1 MKIKSIYST
10 ILLLFSALIIRAQ
23 EIHLSV
29 VDKDSRQQV
38 PFVYVNLYLSDNTLK
53 QTVQADEKG
62 NITLNLETYPC
73 RVELIT
79 IGYEPYTLTYNTAP
93 ITTSTPIQ
101 LHKKNSSLSEVIVT
115 GVTEPTRLRDALSN
129 YQVITQATIR
139 AQGAVSLND
148 VLKNQ
153 LNMSVSNDVIL
164 GSKVNMQVAGSDKV
178 KILVDGMPVNGR
190 ENGSINL
197 SQLNMNNVDHIE
209 TVQGPMSVVYGSDAV
224 GGIINIITKKEN
236 KPFDINIKGYYE
248 SIGKFNSTASVT
260 FKVFKRHQ
268 ITLGGGR
275 NMFTGYQNIDQP
287 IGYNG
292 DTINTNRSFYFKP
305 DLQNIANFAYSYR
318 APSGFKIDLASDF
331 VKDKITNKGSLQ
343 AWDPYKGAYAIDE
356 YYTTDRALNRLSLS
370 GKLGNSGIWNM
381 QNGLA
386 YYNHVKNQ
394 YYKNMVSMDQQLT
407 PSMNQDSSVY
417 NDVSYRGNYS
427 NHVSKLNYT
436 AGYDINIQ
444 YASSTKISTRTNS
457 IEDYALYT
465 MLAYPLV
472 KDQLTIQAGARAALN
487 SKYTPPVTPS
497 LSLLYKPLHNLQIRG
512 SYSKGYRAATLKEM
526 YLSFID
532 GTHYII
538 GNPNLQAEQSHHVQL
553 SASYQ
558 VYEKQ
563 RDYLQFI
570 VTSYYNDIMRGIALV
585 PIDTSDTLSPKYNY
599 VNITHQSNVINTI
612 QADGQYQ
619 NVHFQ
624 LGYSIKHT
632 FAEATQYAAFNVH
645 EVTATVQYAWMKP
658 GLNFNVFYKFTGK
671 QPFLQGTA
679 DGGTLY
685 NGSQSAYNILDASIE
700 KSLINR
706 KIQLVVG
713 VKNIL
718 DVRTPTVTGV
728 VLSAHGGPGTGS
740 FLPRSFFTSLNVNI
754 D

>member
-1 MKIKSIYST
+1 MTIKSIYST
-10 ILLLFSALIIRAQ
+10 ILFLFAAIVIHAQ
-23 EIHLSV
+23 QIHLSV
-29 VDKDSRQQV
+29 VDKDNRQAI
-38 PFVYVNLYLSDNTLK
+38 PFVYANIYLAGNTLK
-53 QTVQADEKG
+53 QTTQADENG

-73 RVELIT
+73 RIEIVT
-79 IGYEPYTLTYNTAP
+79 IGYEPYTLTYNAAPTAV
-93 ITTSTPIQ
+93 IAPIQ

-115 GVTEPTRLRDALSN
+115 GVAEPTRLKDALSN

-197 SQLNMNNVDHIE
+197 SQINLNNVDHIE

-224 GGIINIITKKEN
+224 GGVINIITKKEN
-236 KPFDINIKGYYE
+236 RPFDINIKGYYE
-248 SIGKFNSTASVT
+248 SIGKFNSTASAT
-260 FKVFKRHQ
+260 FKVLKRHQ
-268 ITLGGGR
+268 VTLSGGR

-287 IGYNG
+287 IEYNG
-292 DTINTNRSFYFKP
+292 HTQNTNRAFYFKP
-305 DLQNIANFAYSYR
+305 DLQNIANFAYSYK
-318 APSGFKIDLASDF
+318 APSGFKIDLASDY

-343 AWDPYKGAYAIDE
+343 SWDPYKGAYAIDE
-356 YYTTDRALNRLSLS
+356 YYTTNRSLNRLSLS
-370 GKLGNSGIWNM
+370 GKLGKSGTWNM
-381 QNGLA
+381 QNGFA

-394 YYKNMVSMDQQLT
+394 YYINMVSMDRQLT
-407 PSMNQDSSVY
+407 PFMNQDSSVY

-427 NHVSKLNYT
+427 NHLSKLNYT

-444 YASSTKISTRTNS
+444 YASSTKIATRNNK

-465 MLAYPLV
+465 TLSYPLI
-472 KDQLTIQAGARAALN
+472 KNQLTVQAGVRAALN
-487 SKYTPPVTPS
+487 SKYNPPVMPS
-497 LSLLYKPLHNLQIRG
+497 VSLLYKPLSNIQIRG
-512 SYSKGYRAATLKEM
+512 SYSQGYRAASLKEM
-526 YLSFID
+526 YLNFID

-558 VYEKQ
+558 AYEKQ
-563 RDYLQFI
+563 RNYLQFI
-570 VTSYYNDIMRGIALV
+570 ITSYYNDIMRGIALV
-585 PIDTSDTLSPKYNY
+585 PMDTTDTLNPKYNY

-612 QADGQYQ
+612 QADGQYR
-619 NVHFQ
+619 NIHFQ
-624 LGYSIKHT
+624 LGYSLKHT
-632 FAEATQYAAFNVH
+632 FAEAAQYAAFNVH
-645 EVTATVQYAWMKP
+645 EATATVQYAWTKP
-658 GLNFNVFYKFTGK
+658 GLNFNLFYKFTGK

-679 DGGTLY
+679 DGGALY
-685 NGSQSAYNILDASIE
+685 NGTQSAYNILDASIE

-713 VKNIL
+713 IKNIL
-718 DVRTPTVTGV
+718 DVRTPMVTGV
-728 VLSAHGGPGTGS
+728 VLSAHGSAGAGS